1 MSPANPNDRC
11 HPGAVGVHCMHPNLQ
26 KDKILKKKFMKMK
39 LKMRL
44 LTAVSLVIVSCP
56 VHTFGAEDKIEPSL
70 EAKGEYNDNIFL
82 TGNNEMDDF
91 ISTLKPGILLSRTT
105 ERLGASLKGYLSLIT
120 YSDNNELNAVDHDYT
135 GDFSFLPTE
144 TTKVKASANYLKD
157 SRPDRDI
164 LTTGEVLDSS
174 IRERERYDLSGEW
187 NITEISGLGVN
198 YGYYEDDYDDLG
210 TSSYYAHFAGLG
222 YTRNLSRY
230 FANTTGRLNFNY
242 GKYEFN
248 TSSVDN
254 YVFSVGFDRDLSE
267 IWQFSLAA
275 GPRLTRTEFD
285 SAALSPEEDWGVT
298 GQATLRYNGE
308 TSWVDFNASHEVSAS
323 SGSSGTVERTTF
335 RVNMSRRF
343 TEELRAGMWVHYIR
357 NKTDSDISVLRVNEH
372 NYRIHPRL
380 TYNFTRDFLAE
391 LSYAF
396 TFIDDKDD
404 NLERE
409 RNTVFLRLEKKFDL
423 LN

>member
-1 MSPANPNDRC
+1 MRWKTFFLV
-11 HPGAVGVHCMHPNLQ
+11 GA
-26 KDKILKKKFMKMK
+26 
-39 LKMRL
+39 
-44 LTAVSLVIVSCP
+44 SLGIISLP
-56 VHTFGAEDKIEPSL
+56 VQTFGAEDTVEPSL
-70 EAKGEYNDNIFL
+70 EVKGEYNDNIFL
-82 TGNNEMDDF
+82 TGNDEMDEF
-91 ISTLKPGILLSRTT
+91 ISTVKPGILLSRKT
-105 ERLGASLKGYLSLIT
+105 ERIGASLKGYLSLIA
-120 YSDNNELNAVDHDYT
+120 YSDHDELNAVDHDYT
-135 GDFSFLPTE
+135 GDLNFLPTE
-144 TTKVKASANYLKD
+144 KTRIAASANYLKD
-157 SRPDRDI
+157 SRPDRDL
-164 LTTGEVLDSS
+164 LTTGEVLDAS

-187 NITEISGLGVN
+187 NITEISGVGVS
-198 YGYYEDDYDDLG
+198 YGYYEDDYDDLE

-222 YTRNLSRY
+222 YSHNLSRY

-254 YVFSVGFDRDLSE
+254 YVFSIGFDRELSE
-267 IWQFSLAA
+267 LWQFSLAA

-285 SAALSPEEDWGVT
+285 SAALSPEEDWGVS
-298 GQATLRYNGE
+298 GEATMRYNGE
-308 TSWVDFNASHEVSAS
+308 TSWVDFTAAHEVSAS

-343 TEELRAGMWVHYIR
+343 TEELRAGMLLQYFR
-357 NKTDSDISVLRVNEH
+357 NKTDSDISLLRVNED
-372 NYRIHPRL
+372 NYRFQPRL

-409 RNTVFLRLEKKFDL
+409 RNTVFLRFEKKFDL
-423 LN
+423 LE